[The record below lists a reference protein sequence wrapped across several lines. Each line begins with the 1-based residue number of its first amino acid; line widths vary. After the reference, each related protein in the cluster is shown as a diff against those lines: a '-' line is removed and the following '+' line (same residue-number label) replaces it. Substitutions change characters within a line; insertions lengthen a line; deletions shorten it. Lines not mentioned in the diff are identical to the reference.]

1 MTVSRPNLCVFR
13 IRQVPRKYL
22 AEIGRN
28 GGKVMT
34 EKKRR
39 ALQKNARKK
48 RPGRKKH

>member
-1 MTVSRPNLCVFR
+1 MK
-13 IRQVPRKYL
+13 IPRKYF
-22 AEIGRN
+22 AEIGRK

-48 RPGRKKH
+48 RPGRKKKS